1 MLTFGCAYHIITVGT
16 DMQIV
21 ISYESGEPIYEQIK
35 KQIRGMILSGDLIEG
50 AMLPSIRML
59 AKEIN
64 VGIITAKRA
73 YDDLCN
79 EGFCYSM
86 QGKGIFV
93 ASVDRE
99 MANNY
104 AVKELRVKVEDI
116 KAFAVRNSVDMK
128 IVKQIFKEEMGE

>member
-1 MLTFGCAYHIITVGT
+1 
-16 DMQIV
+16 MQIN

-35 KQIRGMILSGDLIEG
+35 KQIRGMILSGDIVEG

-59 AKEIN
+59 AKDIN

-79 EGFCYSM
+79 EGFCYSV

-93 ASVDRE
+93 AAVNKE
-99 MANNY
+99 MADNF
-104 AVKELRVKVEDI
+104 AVRELRAKVKEI
-116 KAFAVRNSVDMK
+116 KAFAVRNSVDAK
-128 IVKQIFKEEMGE
+128 IINQIFKEEMGEIEK

>member
-1 MLTFGCAYHIITVGT
+1 
-16 DMQIV
+16 MQIV

>member
-1 MLTFGCAYHIITVGT
+1 MVCVYCIITVGT
-16 DMQIV
+16 DMQII

-35 KQIRGMILSGDLIEG
+35 NQIRGMILSGDIIEG

-59 AKEIN
+59 AKDIN

-79 EGFCYSM
+79 EGFCYSV

-93 ASVDRE
+93 ASVNKE
-99 MANNY
+99 KAENF
-104 AVKELRVKVEDI
+104 AVKELRAKIKEIKV
-116 KAFAVRNSVDMK
+116 FAVQNSVDTK
-128 IVKQIFKEEMGE
+128 IINQIFKEEMGEIEK